1 LIFHLC
7 PRDAWARIEADGFL
21 DESPFIH
28 CSPADW
34 AHVVA
39 NRIFR
44 GRDDL
49 VLLEIS
55 EAENAEFRV
64 VWEDGDPPEP
74 DGRQFPHIYGRMP
87 RDAVVAVHPYPPGAD
102 GTFPQWE
109 GRAGH

>member
-1 LIFHLC
+1 MIFHLC
-7 PRDAWARIEADGFL
+7 PRDTWARIQSDGYL
-21 DESPFIH
+21 EESPFIH

-34 AHVVA
+34 VHVVA

-55 EAENAEFRV
+55 DAENAEFRV

-74 DGRQFPHIYGRMP
+74 DGRQFPHIYGP
-87 RDAVVAVHPYPPGAD
+87 LNPDAVV
-102 GTFPQWE
+102 E
-109 GRAGH
+109 IRAL

>member
-7 PRDAWARIEADGFL
+7 PREAWARIEADGHL
-21 DESPFIH
+21 EESPFIH

-34 AHVVA
+34 VHVVA

-55 EAENAEFRV
+55 EQEVRV

-87 RDAVVAVHPYPPGAD
+87 KGAVVAVTDYPPRPD
-102 GTFPQWE
+102 GSFPPV
-109 GRAGH
+109 G

>member
-55 EAENAEFRV
+55 EAENAGFRV

-87 RDAVVAVHPYPPGAD
+87 RDAVVAVHPYPPGTD